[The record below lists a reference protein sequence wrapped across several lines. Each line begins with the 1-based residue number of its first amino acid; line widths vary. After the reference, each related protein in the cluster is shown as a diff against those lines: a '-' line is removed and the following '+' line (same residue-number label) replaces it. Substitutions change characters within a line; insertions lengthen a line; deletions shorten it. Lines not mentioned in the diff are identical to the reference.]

1 MLHNVPLLR
10 YYISGHGLGHASRSC
25 RIIRALTARHPAVRC
40 EVVSDAAP
48 WFLAGNL
55 PPGVAVTFSTLDI
68 GVRQIDSL
76 VMCPEAT
83 IQACRQLH
91 AQAPGLIA
99 AEAARLLRDGTT
111 LVVTDVAALPCV
123 AAAAAGI
130 PAVILSNFT
139 WDWIYEEFLDDYP
152 ELAAIIDWQ
161 RDCYRQARLALRLPF
176 HGPMPPQLE
185 VIDLPLVTRHGTT
198 PAETVRNR
206 LGLAD
211 DQCLALLSFG
221 GFGLQTAPLDGLA
234 QLNGWVFLAEP
245 LLADS
250 NPQLRPLPPGVGYP
264 DLVNAA
270 DAVITKPGYG
280 IVAECL
286 AHNTP
291 VIYTSR
297 GNFREEALLVAG
309 LQRYGRAVAIGNEQL
324 RRGDFKEALERLLML
339 PQPAEALATNG
350 AEVAA
355 DHLARL
361 LA

>member
-1 MLHNVPLLR
+1 MPLLR

-25 RIIRALTARHPAVRC
+25 RIISALAARHPAVRC

-55 PPGVAVTFSTLDI
+55 PPGVAVTFSTLDV
-68 GVRQIDSL
+68 GVRQLDSL

-83 IQACRQLH
+83 IQACRQLQ
-91 AQAPGLIA
+91 AQASGLIA
-99 AEAARLLRDGTT
+99 AEADRLRRDGAA
-111 LVVTDVAALPCV
+111 LVVTDVAALPCA

-139 WDWIYEEFLDDYP
+139 WDWIYAEFLDAYP
-152 ELAAIIDWQ
+152 ELATIIPWQ
-161 RDCYRQARLALRLPF
+161 RDCYRQAHLALRLPF

-185 VIDLPLVTRHGTT
+185 VVDLPLVTRHSTT
-198 PAETVRNR
+198 PAETVRSH
-206 LGLAD
+206 LGLAAN
-211 DQCLALLSFG
+211 QRLALLSFG
-221 GFGLQTAPLDGLA
+221 GFGLQAAPLEGLA
-234 QLNGWVFLAEP
+234 QLTGWVFLAEP
-245 LLADS
+245 VLADGH
-250 NPQLRPLPPGVGYP
+250 PQLRPLPSGVAYP

-309 LQRYGRAVAIGNEQL
+309 LQRYGRAVAIDNEQL
-324 RRGDFKEALERLLML
+324 RRGDFKQALERLLML

-355 DHLARL
+355 SHLARL

>member
-1 MLHNVPLLR
+1 MPLLR

-25 RIIRALTARHPAVRC
+25 RIISALTARYPAVRC

-55 PPGVAVTFSTLDI
+55 PPGVAVTFSTLDV
-68 GVRQIDSL
+68 GVRQLDSL
-76 VMCPEAT
+76 IMCPEAT
-83 IQACRQLH
+83 IQACRQLQ
-91 AQAPGLIA
+91 AQASGLIA
-99 AEAARLLRDGTT
+99 AEAERLRRDRAA
-111 LVVTDVAALPCV
+111 LVVTDVAALPCA

-139 WDWIYEEFLDDYP
+139 WDWIYAEFLDAYP
-152 ELAAIIDWQ
+152 ELATIIPWQ
-161 RDCYRQARLALRLPF
+161 RDCYRQAHLALRLPF
-176 HGPMPPQLE
+176 HGPMPPPLE
-185 VIDLPLVTRHGTT
+185 IIDLPLVTRHSTT
-198 PAETVRNR
+198 PAETVRR
-206 LGLAD
+206 HLGLAD
-211 DQCLALLSFG
+211 DQRLALLSFG
-221 GFGLQTAPLDGLA
+221 GFGLKTAPLEGLA
-234 QLNGWVFLAEP
+234 QLTGWVFLAEP
-245 LLADS
+245 VLADGH
-250 NPQLRPLPPGVGYP
+250 PQLRPLPPGFAYP

-309 LQRYGRAVAIGNEQL
+309 LQRYGRAVAIDNQQL
-324 RRGDFKEALERLLML
+324 RRGDFKQALERLLML

-355 DHLARL
+355 GHLASL

>member
-1 MLHNVPLLR
+1 MV
-10 YYISGHGLGHASRSC
+10 
-25 RIIRALTARHPAVRC
+25 
-40 EVVSDAAP
+40 
-48 WFLAGNL
+48 
-55 PPGVAVTFSTLDI
+55 
-68 GVRQIDSL
+68 
-76 VMCPEAT
+76 
-83 IQACRQLH
+83 
-91 AQAPGLIA
+91 
-99 AEAARLLRDGTT
+99 
-111 LVVTDVAALPCV
+111 
-123 AAAAAGI
+123 
-130 PAVILSNFT
+130 
-139 WDWIYEEFLDDYP
+139 
-152 ELAAIIDWQ
+152 
-161 RDCYRQARLALRLPF
+161 
-176 HGPMPPQLE
+176 
-185 VIDLPLVTRHGTT
+185 
-198 PAETVRNR
+198 
-206 LGLAD
+206 
-211 DQCLALLSFG
+211 QCLALLSFG

-250 NPQLRPLPPGVGYP
+250 NPQLRPLLPGVGYP

>member
-1 MLHNVPLLR
+1 LRNVPLLR

-25 RIIRALTARHPAVRC
+25 QVISALTARHPAVRC

-55 PPGVAVTFSTLDI
+55 PPGVAVASSTLDV

-83 IQACRQLH
+83 IQACRQL
-91 AQAPGLIA
+91 QTEAPGLIA
-99 AEAARLLRDGTT
+99 VEAERLLRDGTT
-111 LVVTDVAALPCV
+111 LVVTDVAALPCA

-152 ELAAIIDWQ
+152 ELAAIIAWQ

-176 HGPMPPQLE
+176 HGPMPPQVE
-185 VIDLPLVTRHGTT
+185 VVDLPLVTRHSTT
-198 PAETVRNR
+198 PAEAVRSR
-206 LGLAD
+206 LGLAK
-211 DQCLALLSFG
+211 DQRLALLSFG
-221 GFGLQTAPLDGLA
+221 GFGLQTASLDGLA
-234 QLNGWVFLAEP
+234 QLTDWVFLAEQA
-245 LLADS
+245 LADGH
-250 NPQLRPLPPGVGYP
+250 PHLRPLPCAVAYP

-270 DAVITKPGYG
+270 DVVITKPGYG

-286 AHNTP
+286 AHDTP
-291 VIYTSR
+291 VLFTSR
-297 GNFREEALLVAG
+297 GSFREESLLVAG
-309 LQRYGRAVAIGNEQL
+309 LQRYGRGVAIDNEQL
-324 RRGDFKEALERLLML
+324 RRGDLQEALERLLLL
-339 PQPAEALATNG
+339 PQPTEALATNG
-350 AEVAA
+350 AEIAA
-355 DHLARL
+355 DRLARL